1 MCVLFLNNMLDK
13 KRKGVFLFVI
23 VSLVIFSFFASAV
36 ETSSVLLK
44 VSVKQ
49 GVSVDR
55 TIGVS
60 SDKGGEFVLEL
71 MNLKGVRIGEE
82 RFVLNSNERKD
93 VSVIFNSAGLSPGVY
108 AGKIKITGGGEESF
122 IPIVFE
128 IESKDL
134 FFDVNLDIPPQ
145 YTDVEPGGNILAQV
159 KIFDLVSSGT
169 SEGLGATPVDTEY
182 FIVSLDGKTLSS
194 ETENVVVDQQN
205 RITKTVSL
213 PEDIPEGDY
222 VFVSSVKYK
231 SSVGVSS
238 QLFSVSKKG
247 FQFSGDI
254 FQGPAFII
262 IIIIGAIF
270 LFFLMLVFL
279 FIYLIHDRDKL
290 IFELKKYNSWEIQK
304 EKKVFS
310 RQKEMIKKQV
320 VMPER
325 PKRYRA
331 LKEKTERKIV
341 NLKSKQK
348 KRISEFE
355 KLRRTGDT
363 ATMLR
368 KIQEWRKQGYNT
380 VGVEKT
386 IKGLSVLDMKKR
398 ISEWK
403 KKGYKKGKTEGYKKK
418 K

>member
-1 MCVLFLNNMLDK
+1 MFCEKEGVVIRLVLLF
-13 KRKGVFLFVI
+13 GVILILMSV
-23 VSLVIFSFFASAV
+23 FSSAV

-49 GVSVDR
+49 GVSLDR

-60 SDKGGEFVLEL
+60 SDKGGDFVIEVL
-71 MNLKGVRIGEE
+71 NLQGVRISEDK
-82 RFVLNSNERKD
+82 FVLGANERKD
-93 VSVIFNSAGLSPGVY
+93 VSVIFNSAGLNPGVY
-108 AGKIKITGGGEESF
+108 AGMIKITGGGEESF

-169 SEGLGATPVDTEY
+169 SEGLGATAVDTEY
-182 FIVSLDGKTLSS
+182 SIVSLDGKTLSS
-194 ETENVVVDQQN
+194 ETENVVVDKQN

-213 PEDIPEGDY
+213 PNDIPEGDY

-254 FQGPAFII
+254 FQGPTFII
-262 IIIIGAIF
+262 LMIIGAVF

-279 FIYLIHDRDKL
+279 FVYLIHDRDKL
-290 IFELKKYNSWEIQK
+290 ILELRKYNSWEIQK
-304 EKKVFS
+304 ERNVFNKQS
-310 RQKEMIKKQV
+310 DLIKRQV
-320 VMPER
+320 VVQER

-331 LKEKTERKIV
+331 LKKRTERNII
-341 NLKSKQK
+341 NLKNKQK

-386 IKGLSVLDMKKR
+386 IKRLSVSDMKKQ